1 MLIKFLID
9 RLKIKFVSDTIWT
22 MVGMVVVGC
31 SGLLLQTLIGHH
43 SITTLGIYSQV
54 IVLYTLFT
62 AISCMGIETSTLK
75 YISENIEDKFKMGSI
90 LTSSILI
97 MIVSSTLVI
106 STLYVFS
113 FFGIS
118 IFSTVEV
125 EKSFSYIVFAIPL
138 FAINKNFIAVFNAAR
153 EMKRYSIARTLR
165 WTLIC
170 LFTIISILLEKGI
183 EYCLYAYFITE
194 LILAI
199 YFFIFFRE
207 WFTLKGVGF
216 WIKKHLI
223 YGLMGL
229 FMTVLN
235 EMNNNLLVLIAG
247 YYLSLKEIGVIAFVM
262 TFTKTINIISSAIQ
276 INFNPLFV
284 ECFKNKALDSV
295 RTHIYKIFKIVKYTA
310 IPLFASSLLGYYL
323 YTSFFM
329 GSDFNNTFGLYVIV
343 AVGALLCFCF
353 QWTSSMLVLS
363 REFKGEVVRVI
374 VVFVFKICVTFL
386 FTKYI
391 GIIGNVLSYTITE
404 LISVA
409 ISFYLIDKLLH
420 FNLLKLSI
428 QRSK

>member
-1 MLIKFLID
+1 MILTKFLID
-9 RLKIKFVSDTIWT
+9 KLRIKFVSDTIWT
-22 MVGMVVVGC
+22 LVGMGIVGC
-31 SGLLLQTLIGHH
+31 SGLLLQTLINGYY
-43 SITTLGIYSQV
+43 STTILGVYSQV

-75 YISENIEDKFKMGSI
+75 YISEHIEDKFEMGSI

-97 MIVSSTLVI
+97 MIVSSALVI
-106 STLYVFS
+106 SILYVLS
-113 FFGIS
+113 FLGVS
-118 IFSTVEV
+118 IFSTIEV

-153 EMKRYSIARTLR
+153 KMKQYSIARTLR

-170 LFTIISILLEKGI
+170 LFTIISVLLEKGI
-183 EYCLYAYFITE
+183 ECCLYAYFFAE
-194 LILAI
+194 LILVI
-199 YFFIFFRE
+199 YFLFFFRR

-216 WIKKHLI
+216 WIKKHLV

-229 FMTVLN
+229 FMTVIS

-247 YYLSLKEIGVIAFVM
+247 YYLSLKEIGIIAFVM

-284 ECFKNKALDSV
+284 ECCKKNAPNLV
-295 RTHIYKIFKIVKYTA
+295 RSHISKIFRIVKYA
-310 IPLFASSLLGYYL
+310 VAPLFASSLLTYYL
-323 YTSFFM
+323 YTSLFM
-329 GSDFNNTFGLYVIV
+329 GSDFNNTFRLYIIV
-343 AVGALLCFCF
+343 AVGALLSFCF
-353 QWTSSMLVLS
+353 QWTSSMLILS
-363 REFKGEVVRVI
+363 REFKGEIIRVI
-374 VVFVFKICVTFL
+374 VVVVFKICVTYL

-391 GIIGNVLSYTITE
+391 GIAGNLLSYTVTE

-420 FNLLKLSI
+420 FNLLKLSY
-428 QRSK
+428 S